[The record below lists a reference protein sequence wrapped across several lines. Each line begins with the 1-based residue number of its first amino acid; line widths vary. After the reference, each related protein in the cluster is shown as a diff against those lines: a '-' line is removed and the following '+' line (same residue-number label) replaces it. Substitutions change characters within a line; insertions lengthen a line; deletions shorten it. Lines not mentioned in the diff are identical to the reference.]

1 MEGPRAPKADE
12 FGELVKF
19 LDHNLRQEVTWS
31 VTDEYPTTLNT
42 QNLHN
47 FRIIKDEEKILS
59 HAVVKPIIVKTR
71 RGLFKVAC
79 IGSVVTS
86 ESHRNQGLSNSVI
99 NDCLETAKEQG
110 CDFAILWS
118 DLYEF
123 YRKMGFELA
132 GQEVSLL
139 IDAPLKTNSASDP
152 GAINFKFEKT
162 NRVDPQVLFRLYSQ
176 HSVSSIRT
184 LEDFE
189 KYLKIPNS
197 RLYTARNNDGKID
210 AYAVEGKGADLQGYI
225 HEWGGTLDGIIAL
238 LAHIRKELNTSI
250 TLISPSHAQNLIR
263 RLESLGAKKIDGYLG
278 FIKITNENSFFNKV
292 IRNARQEWGQS
303 QFILEKRGDFYFY
316 GIGENLFKTD
326 QLQDIVKLIF
336 GPKKPSQLHDA
347 GAEMNAQLDRMFP
360 IEMWIWGWDSV

>member
-1 MEGPRAPKADE
+1 MEGPRAPKVDE

-47 FRIIKDEEKILS
+47 FRIIKDAEKILS

-86 ESHRNQGLSNSVI
+86 ESHRNQGLSHSVI
-99 NDCLETAKEQG
+99 TDCLQTAKEQG

-123 YRKMGFELA
+123 YSKMGFEIA
-132 GQEVSLL
+132 GHEVSLL
-139 IDAPLKTNSASDP
+139 IDAPLTATSAGTNTA
-152 GAINFKFEKT
+152 NFKFEKT

-197 RLYTARNNDGKID
+197 RLYTARNSDGKID
-210 AYAVEGKGADLQGYI
+210 AYAVEGKGADLQGYV
-225 HEWGGTLDGIIAL
+225 HEWGGTIDGITAL
-238 LAHIRKELNTSI
+238 LSHIRKELNVPI
-250 TLISPSHAQNLIR
+250 TLISPNHAQGLIR
-263 RLESLGAKKIDGYLG
+263 RLESLGAKKVDGFLG
-278 FIKITNENSFFNKV
+278 FIKIINETSFFNKI
-292 IRNARQEWGQS
+292 IRNARQEWGLS
-303 QFILEKRGDFYFY
+303 QFVLDKRGDFYFY
-316 GIGENLFKTD
+316 GIGDTLFKTD
-326 QLQDIVKLIF
+326 HLQDIVKLIF
-336 GPKKPSQLHDA
+336 GPKKPSELHNA
-347 GAEMNAQLDRMFP
+347 GREINAQLDRMFP